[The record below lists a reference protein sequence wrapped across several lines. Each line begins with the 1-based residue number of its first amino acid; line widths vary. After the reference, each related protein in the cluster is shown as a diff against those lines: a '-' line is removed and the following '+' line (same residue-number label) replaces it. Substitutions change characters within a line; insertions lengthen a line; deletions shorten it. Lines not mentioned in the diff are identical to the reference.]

1 MENTQ
6 LSWCN
11 ISSSGTDGLLAS
23 LMTHSKERYLEYVS
37 FAPSSL
43 YEMTLIMTIPEQ
55 GIEQCTQLLS
65 HKPTYCEQ
73 AIWVHTIIPICYIL
87 EIRTEIIIY
96 FGVPNWSC
104 ESFAYYDYGPSLC
117 LQNITMPMYSHVH
130 MFTYPRCFISNSR
143 Y

>member
-1 MENTQ
+1 VVQYFKQWNR
-6 LSWCN
+6 WV
-11 ISSSGTDGLLAS
+11 IGLTYDLFQG
-23 LMTHSKERYLEYVS
+23 EILEYVS

-117 LQNITMPMYSHVH
+117 LQNITMPTYSHVH